1 MRDLRGIAILF
12 DCATHIARARR
23 HDDAA
28 AKKKSLLFSAK
39 KAPCAG
45 SKKKNG
51 REWRAGRIGGR
62 WGVVWWTRTPI
73 LGAWGGG
80 VGSVSLKGSI
90 VDGFVML

>member
-23 HDDAA
+23 HDHAA

-45 SKKKNG
+45 SKKKWEG
-51 REWRAGRIGGR
+51 MARGSDRGSLGG
-62 WGVVWWTRTPI
+62 GLVDSDTDFGG
-73 LGAWGGG
+73 LGGG
-80 VGSVSLKGSI
+80 VGSASA
-90 VDGFVML
+90 